1 MNEET
6 LQLTSHLK
14 KELQETIMNNSM
26 LTNWMTSEIDK
37 FLETDNYQG

>member
-14 KELQETIMNNSM
+14 KELQETTTNNSM
-26 LTNWMTSEIDK
+26 LTNWMTSG
-37 FLETDNYQG
+37 NR

>member
-26 LTNWMTSEIDK
+26 LPLMTSEIDK